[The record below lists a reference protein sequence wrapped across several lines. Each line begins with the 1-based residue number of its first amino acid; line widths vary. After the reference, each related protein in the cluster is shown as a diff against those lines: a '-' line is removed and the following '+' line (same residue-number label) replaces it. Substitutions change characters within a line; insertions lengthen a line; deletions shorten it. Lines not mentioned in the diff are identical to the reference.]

1 MRQMYS
7 NPCTGLE
14 KPWRFQEFED
24 PRFHDNRHMKVVRLS
39 ALMYQPSVPH
49 QKIFLV
55 PICLGGWVYP
65 RAIVRPEGLYQWKLP
80 KTPSRI
86 EPATFGIV
94 AHMYRKTMDSYKRV
108 TYKCNNTIMVSI
120 LHGHLAARGN
130 YVAIIII
137 IIIIFMWKMPHISHN
152 IAHNV
157 TLFNQ

>member
-7 NPCTGLE
+7 NPWTGLE
-14 KPWRFQEFED
+14 RLWRFQEFED

-39 ALMYQPSVPH
+39 ALTYRPSLLH

-55 PICLGGWVYP
+55 IIRLRGWVYP
-65 RAIVRPEGLYQWKLP
+65 RAIVRPEGLYQWKLS

-108 TYKCNNTIMVSI
+108 AYKCNKIIMVSI
-120 LHGHLAARGN
+120 LHGHLTARGN
-130 YVAIIII
+130 CVEVII
-137 IIIIFMWKMPHISHN
+137 IIIIFTIIIFYVKDAAYQS
-152 IAHNV
+152 
-157 TLFNQ
+157 